1 MDWFLGQPRHSGVSG
16 YTNHQWNGVSTLHFA
31 KVCHGI
37 IKNGFDM
44 PHVQHLVPTGTI
56 SKAKLLQC
64 FAREYQ
70 RDDITITPTEAKILI
85 DRTLSTMND
94 SLNRRLWAA
103 AGYIEPPSVPEMVA
117 ELAKFDYHFCQ
128 EKPR

>member
-1 MDWFLGQPRHSGVSG
+1 
-16 YTNHQWNGVSTLHFA
+16 
-31 KVCHGI
+31 
-37 IKNGFDM
+37 M

-103 AGYIEPPSVPEMVA
+103 AGYIEPPSGPEMVA